1 MRRRHRLRR
10 GGLCLAVGI
19 ALLSASC
26 VPLVQP
32 STGPA
37 PAKPASIGGSGVS
50 SLFRLLIASSRD
62 LGVVRNTRVIL
73 DLRLRDRPSNP
84 IATTLD
90 RMYDPSDRWSGS
102 IHPTSGVL
110 DQFGPPERFIRSVT
124 RLLQSAG
131 LTVRWTPEQ
140 PWLTAGGRAQMIDR
154 MFRVHV
160 RRYRASNGTTFVA
173 SARDPSVPMFLRRYV
188 AGIGRI
194 CTYVWLRR
202 ATVAAGGLSPR
213 GMLAAYD
220 IAPLRSLG
228 LDGRGVTVVFPEID
242 GVDSAATSRFAQVN
256 GLPPFNISF
265 KGASLKSGDEA
276 TMDVE
281 VVHAIAPRAK
291 LVVFNFNGQVTNS
304 QWTSQT
310 LSMVRASAGDV
321 ISSSVGSCDG
331 GYNSTDATDFATVLN
346 EADVLRESMFASA
359 GDNGAFDCI
368 GHGQTP
374 GSAYV
379 GVDMPAALPG
389 VTGVGGTSVTVSPSG
404 SWQNETVWE
413 GPIETA
419 GTGGGIS
426 RFFTQPTWQVGPGV
440 AAADQINTARMRMV
454 PDISADAD
462 PGTGMNLIFPA
473 GSGQGGGTS
482 QAAPIWAAI
491 TALIDE
497 YLRVHG
503 HQPVGF
509 MNPALYYLART
520 HPAFAP
526 FHDVT
531 VGTNLYYFAGPGYDM
546 ASGLGSPD
554 AWNLA
559 RDLLRYQ
566 ARRGL

>member
-1 MRRRHRLRR
+1 
-10 GGLCLAVGI
+10 
-19 ALLSASC
+19 
-26 VPLVQP
+26 
-32 STGPA
+32 
-37 PAKPASIGGSGVS
+37 
-50 SLFRLLIASSRD
+50 
-62 LGVVRNTRVIL
+62 
-73 DLRLRDRPSNP
+73 
-84 IATTLD
+84 
-90 RMYDPSDRWSGS
+90 
-102 IHPTSGVL
+102 
-110 DQFGPPERFIRSVT
+110 
-124 RLLQSAG
+124 
-131 LTVRWTPEQ
+131 
-140 PWLTAGGRAQMIDR
+140 
-154 MFRVHV
+154 
-160 RRYRASNGTTFVA
+160 
-173 SARDPSVPMFLRRYV
+173 
-188 AGIGRI
+188 
-194 CTYVWLRR
+194 
-202 ATVAAGGLSPR
+202 
-213 GMLAAYD
+213 MLAAYD
-220 IAPLRSLG
+220 VAPLRSLG
-228 LDGRGVTVVFPEID
+228 MDGRGVTVVFPEID
-242 GVDSAATSRFAQVN
+242 GVDSAATSRFAQAN
-256 GLPPFNISF
+256 RLPPFNIHF
-265 KGASLKSGDEA
+265 NGAGLKSGDEA

-291 LVVFNFNGQVTNS
+291 LVVFNFNGQVTNA

-310 LSMVRASAGDV
+310 LSMIRASAGDV

-331 GYNSTDATDFATVLN
+331 GYNSTDAADFASVLN

-374 GSAYV
+374 GSAYL

-389 VTGVGGTSVTVSPSG
+389 VTGVGGTSVTASPSG

-426 RFFTQPTWQVGPGV
+426 RFFTQPAWQVAPGV
-440 AAADQINTARMRMV
+440 TAADQINTAHMRMV
-454 PDISADAD
+454 PDVSADAD
-462 PGTGMNLIFPA
+462 PGSGMNLIFPA

-520 HPAFAP
+520 HPAYAP

-531 VGTNLYYFAGPGYDM
+531 VGSNLYYPAGPGYDM

-566 ARRGL
+566 AGRGL